1 MFSQHFGYLEEHSE
15 EYEKDMAN
23 SIFRPICVHIH
34 PLTHSPPP
42 THTLSSLPFFLFQ
55 QAGFYEEPAGHCWKE
70 ERGPWFLELQPHQM
84 LDTTKEPQNRKLN
97 TQFTKKAALCPGNLP
112 GIP

>member
-15 EYEKDMAN
+15 EYEKDVAN

-42 THTLSSLPFFLFQ
+42 THTLPSLPFFFFNRQAFMKSQ
-55 QAGFYEEPAGHCWKE
+55 QAAVGRKSRA
-70 ERGPWFLELQPHQM
+70 RGS
-84 LDTTKEPQNRKLN
+84 
-97 TQFTKKAALCPGNLP
+97 
-112 GIP
+112 